1 MEQVAASQSSSAEVQ
16 GRAKKGMT
24 LKGDVIILTH
34 PQLKHHVEAAVNIS
48 VDAIKA
54 RFGGLVKDDAIH
66 TTLDCFRVL
75 NPDTWPEEPANLL
88 TFGDDSVEE
97 LLGHFEKP
105 LTGARCN
112 TAAVQDEWRQLKV
125 LVSQNFRD
133 KTNTGL
139 WQMLLMKDPYKQE
152 FKNILELVKIM
163 LVLPISAAQCER
175 GFSAQNWIKNSTR
188 SSLAVSTTEDLMRIS
203 LEGPSVEE
211 FDPTPAV
218 DCWLTSK
225 RTRRPDYKSCW
236 DDILCV

>member
-1 MEQVAASQSSSAEVQ
+1 MDPSRPKRGRSEESKNKRKDYDKQRNQTRVNI
-16 GRAKKGMT
+16 GRAYAEWRQLRDSEECKT
-24 LKGDVIILTH
+24 DADLAVLLLKFA
-34 PQLKHHVEAAVNIS
+34 K
-48 VDAIKA
+48 
-54 RFGGLVKDDAIH
+54 
-66 TTLDCFRVL
+66 
-75 NPDTWPEEPANLL
+75 
-88 TFGDDSVEE
+88 
-97 LLGHFEKP
+97 
-105 LTGARCN
+105 CN

-139 WQMLLMKDPYKQE
+139 WQMLLTKDSYKQE
-152 FKNILELVKIM
+152 YKNILELVKIM

-175 GFSAQNWIKNSTR
+175 GFSAQNRIKNSTR

-218 DCWLTSK
+218 DRWLTSK
-225 RTRRPDYKSCW
+225 RARRPDYKSCW